1 MARRVQPQRDDPVGD
16 PSPGRTFKTLL
27 DPLSHVTG
35 TDTFRERLG
44 SDVVVYVGSGLFAIL
59 VFALALALA
68 TRYGPAGL
76 GTSGELSGLVIGFS
90 AFIAVYFISLGVW
103 YYVRR

>member
-1 MARRVQPQRDDPVGD
+1 M
-16 PSPGRTFKTLL
+16 
-27 DPLSHVTG
+27 TG
-35 TDTFRERLG
+35 IDTFRDRLG

-59 VFALALALA
+59 VFAGALALA

-76 GTSGELSGLVIGFS
+76 GTGGELSGLVIGFS
-90 AFIAVYFISLGVW
+90 AFMAVYFISLGVW